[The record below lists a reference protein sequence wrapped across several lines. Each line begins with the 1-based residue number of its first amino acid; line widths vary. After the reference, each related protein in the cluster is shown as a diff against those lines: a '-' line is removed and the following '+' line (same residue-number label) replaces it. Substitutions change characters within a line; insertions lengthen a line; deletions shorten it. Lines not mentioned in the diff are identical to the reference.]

1 MRWRLVH
8 ARSVEALARVL
19 ANPGTDAQKVMRQA
33 LRAQYR
39 PRGSLV
45 YDENDP
51 GRWPGSDA
59 PTNAERGA
67 IADAVLA
74 SEVNR
79 LRLAYLSHRAAMAPE
94 NITVPSFGRAAL
106 WAVLCDQEIADACE
120 DDLPP
125 DHLSY
130 LDAADAMIAAHW
142 VGLDDD
148 AADGDAAG
156 GDAAGGDAA
165 GGDGSSKAARDL
177 CFDPAKLRAIRA
189 VVADSDSIE
198 WPADPATA
206 LAVRRSV
213 PTWLAKKLIDQ
224 HGDPVAD
231 RVAASL
237 LRKAPM
243 FGRLNRAKQR
253 HLSRLRARL
262 REEGVESV
270 DVFEWRIDLADDA
283 NAHGEPSKSVIGTPA
298 ACAADAVVFDKN
310 RSPFRLDSWRE
321 GWFEVQ
327 DLGSQAVASA
337 AIDAVGGSSVGTSAA
352 RRRSRRPRVLDMCA
366 GNGGKTLAMASQLS
380 KLADVGSIDGYVI
393 DAFDVDARRLRHLES
408 NAARAGVSGNV
419 RVVSF
424 EKMRDAARV
433 GNGERPRNGGRRDL
447 PGEGEIRPAKDTAA
461 SGIAE
466 ATTEDRRRDA
476 PTPPGMDGSEDAS
489 EESDPRYDLV
499 LCDAPCSSTGAMRR
513 TPSMRWLIAD
523 DVAEWREGAL
533 HDTSGD
539 TLHDTSD
546 DASDDGLDPLRYSSA
561 WGDGDGDGVFAAV
574 NVDERDGA
582 LASSSPL
589 TDGSRG
595 RRADLSLPEV
605 QRRILAKAA
614 GLVRPGGG
622 ALVYATCSLL
632 REENESVRRWFDER
646 FGDEFVPMPFD
657 TFRRPSAPDVAGDVD
672 DGDADDGD
680 ADEDGSAMDDGR
692 GARSHDFALRPDLHG
707 CDGFYVARW
716 VRERGPGWDP

>member
-79 LRLAYLSHRAAMAPE
+79 LRLAYLSHRAAMTPE

-125 DHLSY
+125 DDLSY

-142 VGLDDD
+142 VGLD
-148 AADGDAAG
+148 GDAAG
-156 GDAAGGDAA
+156 GDAAAVTTVT
-165 GGDGSSKAARDL
+165 GSSKAARDP

-213 PTWLAKKLIDQ
+213 PTWLAKKLIDR
-224 HGDPVAD
+224 HGDFVAD

-243 FGRLNRAKQR
+243 FGRLNRARQR
-253 HLSRLRARL
+253 DPSRLRARL

-270 DVFEWRIDLADDA
+270 DVFEWRRASELADDA
-283 NAHGEPSKSVIGTPA
+283 VEGRGEPSESVIGTPTA
-298 ACAADAVVFDKN
+298 AAGAFDGAVVFPKN

-337 AIDAVGGSSVGTSAA
+337 AIDAVGRSMRWGTSAT
-352 RRRSRRPRVLDMCA
+352 PRVLDMCA
-366 GNGGKTLAMASQLS
+366 GNGGKTLAMASELS
-380 KLADVGSIDGYVI
+380 NKLDVGTIDGYVI

-408 NAARAGVSGNV
+408 NAERAGVSGNV

-433 GNGERPRNGGRRDL
+433 GNGERPRNGGRDRT
-447 PGEGEIRPAKDTAA
+447 PEKKMIRPAKETAA

-466 ATTEDRRRDA
+466 ATTARRRDA
-476 PTPPGMDGSEDAS
+476 PTRGMDSDAS
-489 EESDPRYDLV
+489 ESDPRYDLV

-513 TPSMRWLIAD
+513 TPSMRWLIAG
-523 DVAEWREGAL
+523 DVAEWREGA
-533 HDTSGD
+533 SY
-539 TLHDTSD
+539 DTSD

-574 NVDERDGA
+574 NVDEGVGA
-582 LASSSPL
+582 HASSSL

-632 REENESVRRWFDER
+632 TEENESVRRWFDER

-657 TFRRPSAPDVAGDVD
+657 TSRRPSARDVAGDVD
-672 DGDADDGD
+672 EGDVDEDD
-680 ADEDGSAMDDGR
+680 ADEDGNAMNDGR